1 MVTCPWIRSLA
12 MDFDCRTRDLL
23 AGTVDCEDK
32 IDRLVGLNKL
42 MREVWLDCYNII
54 YVVLLY
60 QSIDG
65 EKRER
70 YNIISVVINRP
81 LPWRVRLHGRS
92 KPHLIKSSIFWVLG
106 GDGPA
111 FFSILGFW
119 AGLLPCV
126 RVFLFFFFF
135 LISLSKVKKTQ
146 NLLVLHNAKKL
157 SIHYP
162 IQTSVAR
169 IAAPYA
175 AHPKGSLKQKVNCKF
190 AIL

>member
-1 MVTCPWIRSLA
+1 MLNVFKFDKLSVFSRNGDVPEDQIVGDGFWLPHKRFTC
-12 MDFDCRTRDLL
+12 
-23 AGTVDCEDK
+23 GVDCEDK

-126 RVFLFFFFF
+126 RVFIFFFFF
-135 LISLSKVKKTQ
+135 F
-146 NLLVLHNAKKL
+146 NL
-157 SIHYP
+157 
-162 IQTSVAR
+162 
-169 IAAPYA
+169 
-175 AHPKGSLKQKVNCKF
+175 SLKSQKDSKTF
-190 AIL
+190 